1 MAKKKQEEEL
11 STDDLAERAEREDNR
26 PNVPSGAKAR
36 DEAAGKAPPE
46 EKLHDLIAPYQTGA
60 VGVSL
65 DSGETLTVRP
75 GDLGRVSVPERFVE
89 KLLEH
94 GFRREQ
100 K

>member
-1 MAKKKQEEEL
+1 MAMKKKHEADEDL
-11 STDDLAERAEREDNR
+11 STEDLAERAEREDI
-26 PNVPSGAKAR
+26 AKPKVSK
-36 DEAAGKAPPE
+36 AAPV

-65 DSGETLTVRP
+65 DDGECLTVRP
-75 GDLGRVSVPERFVE
+75 DASNRVTVPERFVV